1 MRLASHWIRN
11 ADEYPIITKINKV
24 IFGVFGVFGSSLFKT
39 ITIEMDDFIIPNE
52 SEFITSTEM
61 KQMYIL
67 VH

>member
-24 IFGVFGVFGSSLFKT
+24 IFGVFGSSLFKT